1 MTMSFKPRW
10 PLASAVLL
18 GLGSSWVLPSDAL
31 FGPDV
36 ARAQSLPGFL
46 KRDKDKADKAASND
60 AAKKPQSSARVQTG
74 AKPLGAFPEKQEPE
88 IKLNFSAQNWD
99 VVLKKV
105 ADDCGSTLVMDRVPK
120 GRFTRTEFTKKYT
133 REEALRILNREL
145 ESQDFRVV
153 EQGNFLVVMYLPN
166 GRPDYRRQQIA
177 PEATESA
184 QKTPQGASAA
194 GVARTGTGTGN
205 RVQQAG
211 GQRPVQ
217 GPMRD
222 SGVRTANFQ
231 GDDAQGTANAAD
243 PAPIKN
249 YKPKRKTSGALAK
262 ILLDAFYDRAEVLES
277 GLDGLPGLRIYSAS
291 IKDPNA
297 PRKVLFTLG
306 VDTGNNE
313 MFVEGS
319 GEQADR
325 IVRLLQRLDAAPQ
338 AEGEVTKVVTTTK
351 NPATVVKNVNA
362 AVTKLVAQNDGQ
374 PNDAKTETNRKDAD
388 GNAQP
393 STVGGVRGEV
403 TVEVM
408 DQSGILIIKGNQA
421 DVDAVLA
428 IISEIEKLSATTAP
442 NVHVQTL
449 KHVDG
454 VALAELLTSVYDK
467 LKEARGTRSD
477 QEGTISVIGV
487 VRPNAVL
494 VLASERDLSSVTD
507 LIAELDKPVP
517 PQAAFAVFSLEHAI
531 ASQVELMLTDFY
543 TKTGNITER
552 GGLGTKIRI
561 VADVRTN
568 QVIVFAQPNDLR
580 EISKLVTKLDR
591 SESGAVSQVQFFN
604 LNHSVADDMAQT
616 LNLIFQSVLNP
627 AQLGQGQLGQQ
638 VLGIGGGNSSAQ
650 LKEVRSSILEYLGT
664 NGTEQRKYRSGIL
677 ADIRVSGD
685 NRSNTLIVTAP
696 RESMELIQSLIE
708 RLDRPTSN
716 AAEIKHFSLRNADA
730 SSVVTLLNQLFNGQQ
745 QQGGGGGGLNNQ
757 NNQQPLGIQ
766 LAAAQDASS
775 VVPLRFSGDVRT
787 NSVVAI
793 GTAEALEVVEAL
805 MLRLDEGEVRER
817 KMKVFRLK
825 NTESPIV
832 AQAIQQFMTSQVQ
845 LLQQQTGGQ
854 QGGGLISAFELIEKQ
869 IIVQSEQSTNSILI
883 SASPRYYEEIVKMIE
898 SLDEN
903 LPQVIIQALLVEVT
917 LDNTDEFGV
926 ELGFQDPILFNR
938 SAVANGMLS
947 PGFGF
952 NSATIGNSIG
962 QVPTRPDAHPAGV
975 GAQGIGNL
983 GVGRTNADGLGFG
996 GLVLSAGSDSVSVL
1010 LRALAYNRKLEILS
1024 RPQIR
1029 TLHNQ
1034 IGYINVGQQIPIVT
1048 GTQANGT
1055 TGFFSPQ
1062 ISQQQVGITLEVI
1075 PKVGPDGKIQ
1085 MQLQA
1090 IKTIIN
1096 GSVAIVGA
1104 SAGQAEIR
1112 SPIID
1117 GTTARATIT
1126 VSDSETIVL
1135 GGLITKTNDTL
1146 ERKVPWLGDLP
1157 VVGTAFRYDKSVQQR
1172 KELLIFLTP
1181 HVIKNSADNE
1191 MIKQIEACR
1200 LHWTECEAEEVHGP
1214 IFGVPAELMDPV
1226 VAPNHFDSLSEPVA
1240 PVTPVSPTPPKPVI
1254 PNPPAPAGE
1263 GAPMT
1268 RRTRDTGVRQVS
1280 HQEPPRTNQR
1290 AAAQPR
1296 KREE

>member
-36 ARAQSLPGFL
+36 ASAQSLPGFL
-46 KRDKDKADKAASND
+46 KRDKAASSD
-60 AAKKPQSSARVQTG
+60 AAKKSQPAARMQTG
-74 AKPLGAFPEKQEPE
+74 TKPLGAPAEKQEPE

-120 GRFTRTEFTKKYT
+120 GRFTRTELNKKHT

-145 ESQDFRVV
+145 EAQDFRVV

-166 GRPDYRRQQIA
+166 TRPDYRRHQIA

-184 QKTPQGASAA
+184 QKTPQGAPVA
-194 GVARTGTGTGN
+194 GVARTGTGN
-205 RVQQAG
+205 HVQQAG

-217 GPMRD
+217 GPARD
-222 SGVRTANFQ
+222 TGIRTANFQ
-231 GDDAQGTANAAD
+231 GDDAPAVKNAAETT
-243 PAPIKN
+243 PVKS
-249 YKPKRKTSGALAK
+249 YKPKRVTSEAVAKSLLASFNSQAK
-262 ILLDAFYDRAEVLES
+262 VLENAI
-277 GLDGLPGLRIYSAS
+277 DGLPGLRIYRAS
-291 IKDPNA
+291 SNPNA
-297 PRKVLFTLG
+297 PREVWFTLG

-313 MFVEGS
+313 LFVEAS
-319 GEQADR
+319 GEEVDR
-325 IVRLLQRLDAAPQ
+325 IVRLVQRFDALPPQ
-338 AEGEVTKVVTTTK
+338 NEGEVTKIVTTTK
-351 NPATVVKNVNA
+351 NPAAVVKNVNA
-362 AVTKLVAQNDGQ
+362 AVAKMIAQNDGQ
-374 PNDAKTETNRKDAD
+374 PGDAKTETNRKDAD
-388 GNAQP
+388 GNALP
-393 STVGGVRGEV
+393 DTVEGVRGEV
-403 TVEVM
+403 NVEIM
-408 DQSGILIIKGNQA
+408 DQSGILIIKGNKA

-428 IISEIEKLSATTAP
+428 IIEQIEKLSAATAP
-442 NVHVQTL
+442 NVHLQTL

-467 LKEARGTRSD
+467 LKEARGARSD
-477 QEGTISVIGV
+477 QEGSISVIGV

-494 VLASERDLSSVTD
+494 VLASERDLSSVTE
-507 LIAELDKPVP
+507 LITQLDKPVP

-568 QVIVFAQPNDLR
+568 QVIVFAQPSDLR

-664 NGTEQRKYRSGIL
+664 NGSEQRKYRSGIL

-708 RLDRPTSN
+708 RLDRPASN
-716 AAEIKHFSLRNADA
+716 SAEIKHFSLRNADA
-730 SSVVTLLNQLFNGQQ
+730 TSVVTLLNQLFNGQQ
-745 QQGGGGGGLNNQ
+745 QQGGGGGLNNQ
-757 NNQQPLGIQ
+757 NNQAPLGIQ

-775 VVPLRFSGDVRT
+775 VVPLRFSADVRT

-854 QGGGLISAFELIEKQ
+854 QGGGLVSAFELIEKQ

-962 QVPTRPDAHPAGV
+962 QVPTRPDSHPAGV
-975 GAQGIGNL
+975 GAQGLGNL

-1048 GTQANGT
+1048 GTQSNGT

-1181 HVIKNSADNE
+1181 HVVKNSADNE
-1191 MIKQIEACR
+1191 LIKQIEACR
-1200 LHWTECEAEEVHGP
+1200 LHWTECEAEEIHGP
-1214 IFGVPAELMDPV
+1214 IFGIPAELMDPV
-1226 VAPNHFDSLSEPVA
+1226 VSPNHFDSLSEPVA
-1240 PVTPVSPTPPKPVI
+1240 PATPVPPKPVI

-1268 RRTRDTGVRQVS
+1268 RRTRDTGIRQVS
-1280 HQEPPRTNQR
+1280 HQEAPRTTQR

-1296 KREE
+1296 KREEQ

>member
-74 AKPLGAFPEKQEPE
+74 AKPLGALPEKQEPE

-166 GRPDYRRQQIA
+166 TRPDYRRHQIA
-177 PEATESA
+177 PEATEPA
-184 QKTPQGASAA
+184 QKTPQGAPVA
-194 GVARTGTGTGN
+194 GVARTGTGN

-217 GPMRD
+217 GPARD
-222 SGVRTANFQ
+222 SGIRTANFQ
-231 GDDAQGTANAAD
+231 GDDAPAVKNAAETT
-243 PAPIKN
+243 PVKS
-249 YKPKRKTSGALAK
+249 YKPKRVTSEAIAKSLLASFNSQAK
-262 ILLDAFYDRAEVLES
+262 VLENAI
-277 GLDGLPGLRIYSAS
+277 DGLPGLRIYKLSGN
-291 IKDPNA
+291 PNA
-297 PRKVLFTLG
+297 PREVWFTLG

-313 MFVEGS
+313 LFVEAS
-319 GEQADR
+319 GEEVER
-325 IVRLLQRLDAAPQ
+325 IVRLVQRFDAPPLND
-338 AEGEVTKVVTTTK
+338 GEVTKIVTTTK
-351 NPATVVKNVNA
+351 NPATVVKNVNT
-362 AVTKLVAQNDGQ
+362 AVAKMIAQNDGQ
-374 PNDAKTETNRKDAD
+374 PNEAKTETNRKDAD
-388 GNAQP
+388 GNPLP
-393 STVGGVRGEV
+393 STVAGVRGEV

-408 DQSGILIIKGNQA
+408 ENGIIILKGNQA

-428 IISEIEKLSATTAP
+428 VIEEIEKLSATTAP

-467 LKEARGTRSD
+467 LKEARGSRSD
-477 QEGTISVIGV
+477 QEGTISIIGV

-494 VLASERDLSSVTD
+494 VVASDRDLGSVTD
-507 LIAELDKPVP
+507 LITELDKPVP

-568 QVIVFAQPNDLR
+568 QVIVFAQPSDLR

-938 SAVANGMLS
+938 SAVANGVLS

-975 GAQGIGNL
+975 GAQGLGNL

-1048 GTQANGT
+1048 GTQSNGT

-1240 PVTPVSPTPPKPVI
+1240 PVTPVTPTPPRPVI